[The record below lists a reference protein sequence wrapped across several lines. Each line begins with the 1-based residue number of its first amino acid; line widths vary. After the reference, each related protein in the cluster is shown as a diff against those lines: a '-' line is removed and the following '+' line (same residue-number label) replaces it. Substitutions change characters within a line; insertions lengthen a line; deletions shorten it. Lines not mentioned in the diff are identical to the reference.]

1 MLIIISKRMLLAT
14 LGVTVCIACAEQETN
29 ATPPPTISSVQ
40 PDVAE
45 VGSQVLVTGSNFG
58 NQSGQLRV
66 VIGGAVVT
74 QTDVV
79 VPGQSI
85 KFILPTM
92 NMGSY
97 GLRVILGNRESNM
110 TSIKVVATTK

>member
-1 MLIIISKRMLLAT
+1 MSINIMKWIFLALIGFCCM
-14 LGVTVCIACAEQETN
+14 ACTNQETN
-29 ATPPPTISSVQ
+29 TIPPPIISSVQ

-45 VGSQVLVTGSNFG
+45 VGSQMLVTGSNFG

-66 VIGGAVVT
+66 VIGGAIIT
-74 QTDVV
+74 QTETV

-85 KFILPTM
+85 KFALPPM
-92 NMGSY
+92 NTGSY
-97 GLRVILGNRESNM
+97 GLRVILGDRESNT

>member
-1 MLIIISKRMLLAT
+1 MLIYITKWISIAT
-14 LGVTVCIACAEQETN
+14 IGIFCTACAVQETN
-29 ATPPPTISSVQ
+29 TIPSPIISSVQ

-58 NQSGQLRV
+58 NQSGQLLV
-66 VIGGAVVT
+66 VIGGAVIT

-79 VPGQSI
+79 VAGQSI
-85 KFILPTM
+85 TFVLPPM
-92 NMGSY
+92 NTGNY
-97 GLRVILGNRESNM
+97 GLRVILGDRESNM